1 MVVCGHLTEM
11 VCDVISNWV
20 KTCILVVL
28 QRWQASIFFPSI
40 QDKSEMVQKLSI
52 GNAAAPM
59 KEQNQ

>member
-1 MVVCGHLTEM
+1 VAGKKLSEIIAMY
-11 VCDVISNWV
+11 
-20 KTCILVVL
+20 
-28 QRWQASIFFPSI
+28 FFPSI